1 MTGNNKKLL
10 AGLAGALLAGTSP
23 AQQSA
28 PPTQP
33 APRAA
38 ARAPAT
44 PPLRP
49 CQSVTTDETTY
60 LTLGKSRVVTLPF
73 PVSRLVVG
81 GGQGGARVGQPAPAP
96 ANAPPGAPAVV
107 APTPT
112 SDFVAET
119 EITLISP
126 TELYFLGRKPG
137 SMNLIL
143 QGADGRCLVKDIIVT
158 VDPAALQSTL
168 SRIFPGEREVTVLA
182 SQDTI
187 VLQGTATDNLRLDQ
201 ILTLAYA
208 YAGDNKRVV
217 NLMAVGAPQQ
227 VMLEVTIAEVGKS
240 VLDNLDI
247 DFTRMLT
254 TADGSVSRIFSGIF
268 GGGAATLGRFSP
280 NLAGGAISNN
290 ATGLTTG
297 ATAAATSQLSSLSR
311 GSTLLGVDAKKRDGL
326 VRVLAEPN
334 IMAISGQSASFLSGG
349 KIFIPVSQNQNGG
362 TGTTIT
368 LEEKEFGVG
377 LKFTP
382 TVLDGSRINLKFVSE
397 ASELQQ
403 TGSPF
408 TSVNGV
414 TAILPSMTTRRVDTT
429 VQLRDGQSFM
439 VAGLIKNNLTSS
451 LDKFPGLG
459 EVPVMGA
466 LFRSTE
472 FQNDQSEL
480 MFIVTPRLVKPM
492 NGPTTLPTQNHVAPT
507 RTGVMWEGR
516 GEGVPPP
523 APPAEPAAPAA
534 PAAPA
539 GTTR

>member
-1 MTGNNKKLL
+1 MVTGNKKLL
-10 AGLAGALLAGTSP
+10 AGIAGALLAGTSP

-33 APRAA
+33 PAKAA
-38 ARAPAT
+38 ARAPSA
-44 PPLRP
+44 PALRP
-49 CQSVTTDETTY
+49 CQSVAMDETTF

-73 PVSRLVVG
+73 PVARMVV

-96 ANAPPGAPAVV
+96 ANAPATGAPPAAA
-107 APTPT
+107 APA

-158 VDPAALQSTL
+158 VDPAALQSSL
-168 SRIFPGEREVTVLA
+168 SRIFPSEREVTVLA

-187 VLQGTATDNLRLDQ
+187 VLQGTATDSIRLDQ
-201 ILTLAYA
+201 ILSLAYA

-217 NLMAVGAPQQ
+217 NLMSVGAPQQ

-240 VLDNLDI
+240 VLDHLDV

-280 NLAGGAISNN
+280 NLAGGAISNS
-290 ATGLTTG
+290 ATGATSG
-297 ATAAATSQLSSLSR
+297 ATAAAVSQLNSLSR

-349 KIFIPVSQNQNGG
+349 KIFIPVAQNRDGG
-362 TGTTIT
+362 ASTIT

-492 NGPTTLPTQNHVAPT
+492 SGPTTLPTQNHIAPT
-507 RTGVMWEGR
+507 RAGVMWDGK
-516 GEGVPPP
+516 GEGAPPP
-523 APPAEPAAPAA
+523 AAPTT
-534 PAAPA
+534 
-539 GTTR
+539 GTTP